1 MLLQELAATLRAN
14 DESTQTEIVHVPLR
28 KVDGDWLLVAPDK
41 DAPATMFWQILFAF
55 VYGE

>member
-1 MLLQELAATLRAN
+1 LAATLRAN